1 MSAMTAGKPLQQTR
15 RYAAARWHALPPRD
29 RLALQVMALFL
40 VALGFWFGAWMPV
53 RDALQAAR
61 ANLAA
66 EQQLQTHLRA
76 NASRLVAGG
85 QVAAQ
90 MNATDLSAMLAASAG
105 KHGLSIALLQPR
117 PDQRI
122 AVTLSGHPSAVVAW
136 LEELQNAGVAM
147 TELTLAQGEDGS
159 WKGDMLLSGPGS

>member
-1 MSAMTAGKPLQQTR
+1 MSGPGAGSQRERQYGAGR
-15 RYAAARWHALPPRD
+15 VN
-29 RLALQVMALFL
+29 QVM
-40 VALGFWFGAWMPV
+40 
-53 RDALQAAR
+53 Q
-61 ANLAA
+61 
-66 EQQLQTHLRA
+66 HLRA
-76 NASRLVAGG
+76 NAARLVAGG
-85 QVAAQ
+85 QLAAQ